1 MKNSGAGMFTSVILY
16 GIRKREMMERIR
28 PDYYDKFTCIADQ
41 CTFTCCQE
49 WKISVDNET
58 NRKWKKKY
66 PPKEVKE
73 QRKNLSAYTTKK
85 DGSRVIELNE
95 KHKCPFLSENRLCG
109 LVSNYGDSILS
120 QTCTIFPREVHRF
133 ETHEEEV
140 LMPCCPAVL
149 DIWNQEEN
157 ITFPSLPE
165 NGRTLLILIREKMM
179 EMFRNKEQSIEEIL
193 LESFYIL
200 LELWQAEQEGRLSV
214 DRIENYFSKEAT
226 EELKQAILAMD
237 LPFFDTMDECNE
249 LLQDLAVNYQK
260 EGLYQG
266 YLPKVLSL
274 AEQLSKTYDAEE
286 MQQKGQAF
294 FREWKKY
301 EALMHRFMENELF
314 SDLVLPDGDLES
326 MVVQMQWIAM
336 EYNVI
341 RHSLFLK
348 WMQDGC
354 GELKYETLRDYIV
367 LITRMTG
374 YEEADIYEYLENS
387 FEELI
392 WEWGYLALIT
402 GKPDRW

>member
-1 MKNSGAGMFTSVILY
+1 MFTSVILY

-95 KHKCPFLSENRLCG
+95 KHKCPFLSENWLCG

-260 EGLYQG
+260 ERLYQG
-266 YLPKVLSL
+266 YLPQVLPL

>member
-1 MKNSGAGMFTSVILY
+1 
-16 GIRKREMMERIR
+16 MMERIR
-28 PDYYDKFTCIADQ
+28 PDYYDKFTCIADK

-49 WKISVDNET
+49 WKIAVDNET

-66 PPKEVKE
+66 PPQEVKE

-85 DGSRVIELNE
+85 DGSRVIGLDE
-95 KHKCPFLSENRLCG
+95 KHKCPFLSENRLCR
-109 LVSNYGDSILS
+109 LVAAYGDSILS
-120 QTCTIFPREVHRF
+120 ETCTVFPREVHKF

-140 LMPCCPAVL
+140 LMPCCPAVIDL
-149 DIWNQEEN
+149 WQQEEN
-157 ITFPSLPE
+157 VTFPVMPE
-165 NGRTLLILIREKMM
+165 NGRNVLMLIREKMM
-179 EMFRNKEQSIEEIL
+179 EMFRKKEQSIEETL

-200 LELWQAEQEGRLSV
+200 LELYQAEQKGTLSE
-214 DRIENYFSKEAT
+214 DRIEHYFSEEAT
-226 EELKQAILAMD
+226 AELKTAIYAVD
-237 LPFFDTMDECNE
+237 LPFLDTMDECNE

-260 EGLYQG
+260 EGLYQN
-266 YLPKVLSL
+266 YLAPVLSL
-274 AEQLSKTYDAEE
+274 AEQLSEACDADE
-286 MQQKGQAF
+286 MKQSGQAF
-294 FREWKKY
+294 AEQWAKY
-301 EALMHRFMENELF
+301 RKVLLVFMENELF
-314 SDLVLPDGDLES
+314 SDLLMPDGDLES

-336 EYNVI
+336 EYAMI

-354 GELKYETLRDYIV
+354 GHLVYETLRDYMV

-402 GKPDRW
+402 GKL

>member
-1 MKNSGAGMFTSVILY
+1 MFTSVILY

-73 QRKNLSAYTTKK
+73 LRKNLSAYTTKK

-95 KHKCPFLSENRLCG
+95 KHKCPFLSENWLCG
-109 LVSNYGDSILS
+109 LVSNYGDAILS

-226 EELKQAILAMD
+226 EELKQAIFAMD

-260 EGLYQG
+260 ERLYQG
-266 YLPKVLSL
+266 YLPQVLPL

>member
-1 MKNSGAGMFTSVILY
+1 
-16 GIRKREMMERIR
+16 
-28 PDYYDKFTCIADQ
+28 
-41 CTFTCCQE
+41 
-49 WKISVDNET
+49 
-58 NRKWKKKY
+58 
-66 PPKEVKE
+66 
-73 QRKNLSAYTTKK
+73 
-85 DGSRVIELNE
+85 
-95 KHKCPFLSENRLCG
+95 
-109 LVSNYGDSILS
+109 
-120 QTCTIFPREVHRF
+120 
-133 ETHEEEV
+133 
-140 LMPCCPAVL
+140 
-149 DIWNQEEN
+149 
-157 ITFPSLPE
+157 
-165 NGRTLLILIREKMM
+165 
-179 EMFRNKEQSIEEIL
+179 
-193 LESFYIL
+193 
-200 LELWQAEQEGRLSV
+200 
-214 DRIENYFSKEAT
+214 
-226 EELKQAILAMD
+226 MD

-260 EGLYQG
+260 ERLYQG
-266 YLPKVLSL
+266 YLPQVLPL

-374 YEEADIYEYLENS
+374 YEEADIYEYRLKKGDIILMCTDGLSNMVEDEDMFNIVKGSRDVVEAVQMLIEKANS
-387 FEELI
+387 NGGRDNIGVIVAEP
-392 WEWGYLALIT
+392 LA
-402 GKPDRW
+402 DEVSVW

>member
-1 MKNSGAGMFTSVILY
+1 
-16 GIRKREMMERIR
+16 
-28 PDYYDKFTCIADQ
+28 
-41 CTFTCCQE
+41 
-49 WKISVDNET
+49 
-58 NRKWKKKY
+58 
-66 PPKEVKE
+66 
-73 QRKNLSAYTTKK
+73 
-85 DGSRVIELNE
+85 
-95 KHKCPFLSENRLCG
+95 
-109 LVSNYGDSILS
+109 
-120 QTCTIFPREVHRF
+120 
-133 ETHEEEV
+133 
-140 LMPCCPAVL
+140 
-149 DIWNQEEN
+149 
-157 ITFPSLPE
+157 
-165 NGRTLLILIREKMM
+165 
-179 EMFRNKEQSIEEIL
+179 MFRNKEQSIEEIL

-260 EGLYQG
+260 ERLYQG